1 MTNSMRACDEAMV
14 DSKIME
20 KVLKTLTPNF
30 DHIVVAIVESKD
42 LENMTVE
49 ELQNSLEAHEQRV
62 LKRKSNDKVEKQALQ
77 ARTNHKSR
85 GRGGLNKRGRINIMQ
100 DERKEVFSLTN
111 F

>member
-1 MTNSMRACDEAMV
+1 M
-14 DSKIME
+14 
-20 KVLKTLTPNF
+20 PNF
-30 DHIVVAIVESKD
+30 DHIVVAIGESKD

-85 GRGGLNKRGRINIMQ
+85 GRGGLNKRGRGRHRGGKSGDRNA
-100 DERKEVFSLTN
+100 KTHSSTS
-111 F
+111 